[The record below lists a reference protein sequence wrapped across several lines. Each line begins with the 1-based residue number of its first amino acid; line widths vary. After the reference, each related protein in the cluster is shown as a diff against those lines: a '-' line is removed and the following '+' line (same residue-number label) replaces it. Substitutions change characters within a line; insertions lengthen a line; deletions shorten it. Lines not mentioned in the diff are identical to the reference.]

1 MSIGKFK
8 TWFKYF
14 ALNSNV
20 ESRAKTKQTT
30 FSARLIFL
38 EKNLSISLA
47 SSLWNSLANVVDA
60 SWFIRINK
68 KQRFLLGKTVVKNSL
83 VTFVDAL
90 CFWLSH
96 DIVILCLTVWEE
108 MLRKNK
114 WLLFDLRGGG
124 PEVENDYV
132 INGWF
137 LSILRIPYL
146 AILTPAP

>member
-14 ALNSNV
+14 DLNSNA

-60 SWFIRINK
+60 S
-68 KQRFLLGKTVVKNSL
+68 
-83 VTFVDAL
+83 
-90 CFWLSH
+90 
-96 DIVILCLTVWEE
+96 
-108 MLRKNK
+108 
-114 WLLFDLRGGG
+114 
-124 PEVENDYV
+124 
-132 INGWF
+132 
-137 LSILRIPYL
+137 
-146 AILTPAP
+146 

>member
-14 ALNSNV
+14 ALNSNA

-38 EKNLSISLA
+38 EKIFRFRLQVDLLESI
-47 SSLWNSLANVVDA
+47 
-60 SWFIRINK
+60 K
-68 KQRFLLGKTVVKNSL
+68 KQRFLLGKIVVKNSL
-83 VTFVDAL
+83 VTFVDAF

-108 MLRKNK
+108 MLRKYK
-114 WLLFDLRGGG
+114 WLLFGSGGG
-124 PEVENDYV
+124 VDAEKDYV
-132 INGWF
+132 INGN
-137 LSILRIPYL
+137 L
-146 AILTPAP
+146 

>member
-14 ALNSNV
+14 ALNSNE

-60 SWFIRINK
+60 S
-68 KQRFLLGKTVVKNSL
+68 
-83 VTFVDAL
+83 
-90 CFWLSH
+90 
-96 DIVILCLTVWEE
+96 
-108 MLRKNK
+108 
-114 WLLFDLRGGG
+114 
-124 PEVENDYV
+124 
-132 INGWF
+132 
-137 LSILRIPYL
+137 
-146 AILTPAP
+146 

>member
-8 TWFKYF
+8 TWFKCF
-14 ALNSNV
+14 ALNSNA

-90 CFWLSH
+90 CFWLFH
-96 DIVILCLTVWEE
+96 DLVILYLVIWRW
-108 MLRKNK
+108 MLRINK
-114 WLLFDLRGGG
+114 WLLFELRGGSRSRK
-124 PEVENDYV
+124 
-132 INGWF
+132 W
-137 LSILRIPYL
+137 LRN
-146 AILTPAP
+146 

>member
-47 SSLWNSLANVVDA
+47 SSLWNSLVNIVDA
-60 SWFIRINK
+60 S
-68 KQRFLLGKTVVKNSL
+68 
-83 VTFVDAL
+83 
-90 CFWLSH
+90 
-96 DIVILCLTVWEE
+96 
-108 MLRKNK
+108 
-114 WLLFDLRGGG
+114 
-124 PEVENDYV
+124 
-132 INGWF
+132 
-137 LSILRIPYL
+137 
-146 AILTPAP
+146 

>member
-14 ALNSNV
+14 ALNSNA

-60 SWFIRINK
+60 S
-68 KQRFLLGKTVVKNSL
+68 
-83 VTFVDAL
+83 
-90 CFWLSH
+90 
-96 DIVILCLTVWEE
+96 
-108 MLRKNK
+108 
-114 WLLFDLRGGG
+114 
-124 PEVENDYV
+124 
-132 INGWF
+132 
-137 LSILRIPYL
+137 
-146 AILTPAP
+146 